1 MWSFDRQERGIGLM
15 IKIKIVLLTTLATLC
30 LACLV
35 LFFKGGQVGYDTKR
49 IIDSMP
55 LNVDMQLSG
64 VNFTEVNRGKREWTL
79 EAETLNYSKSEDLF
93 VFDSVRATFYASD
106 GPMQVTGDKGYY
118 NREEKKVR
126 LVGRVQ
132 ATDSQGYSLS
142 TRELRYDVETR
153 IVFAPGFF
161 QVEGPRVNLN
171 GSGLSVDTRDN
182 RIKAVGRPTL
192 TLKSDDNTL

>member
-1 MWSFDRQERGIGLM
+1 ML
-15 IKIKIVLLTTLATLC
+15 KVKIVLLTTLAALC

-64 VNFTEVNRGKREWTL
+64 VNFTEVSRGKREWTL
-79 EAETLNYSKSEDLF
+79 EADTLNYNKSEDLM
-93 VFDSVRATFYASD
+93 VFDRVRATFYASD

-118 NREEKKVR
+118 NREAKKVR

-153 IVFAPGFF
+153 VVHAPGFF
-161 QVEGPRVNLN
+161 QLEGPQVNLN
-171 GSGLSVDTRDN
+171 GHGLSVDTQES
-182 RIKAVGRPTL
+182 RIKVVGRPTL
-192 TLKSDDNTL
+192 TLKPDANTL